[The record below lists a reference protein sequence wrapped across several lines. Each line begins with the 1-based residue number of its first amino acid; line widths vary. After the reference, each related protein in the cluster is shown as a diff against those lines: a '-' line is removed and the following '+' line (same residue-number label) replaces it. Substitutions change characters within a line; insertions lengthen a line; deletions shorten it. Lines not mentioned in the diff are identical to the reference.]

1 MPGTPFRALPFNM
14 SEDQM
19 DTEGRGIKRRSRTR
33 GDCGSGDGS
42 GDGGGGG
49 SGVGVGG
56 GVGGGGGTRYNGKM
70 GRVMHGGSRGMIVL
84 NGSSMEKLG
93 VSDILYMLTAAE
105 CANGGR
111 VPQTGQN
118 VSFNLKPRVTDAEG
132 FKADEHKPT
141 NVMIER

>member
-1 MPGTPFRALPFNM
+1 
-14 SEDQM
+14 M
-19 DTEGRGIKRRSRTR
+19 DTERRGIKRRSRIR
-33 GDCGSGDGS
+33 GDGGSGSGS
-42 GDGGGGG
+42 GGGGG
-49 SGVGVGG
+49 GGIGVGG

-70 GRVMHGGSRGMIVL
+70 GRVMDGGSRGMIVL

-141 NVMIER
+141 KVKIER